1 MDAWKNPKQSETMV
15 SMNFFL
21 SQLIVFC
28 NLKQEFH
35 YTGLL
40 LYLIMTIFD
49 SSSPPRNIRKLT
61 SWKMGANT
69 KMKCSSKKQHLSDF
83 KFCKY
88 CTT

>member
-1 MDAWKNPKQSETMV
+1 MIWMHGKTLNSQRLWF

-21 SQLIVFC
+21 SQLIVSC

-69 KMKCSSKKQHLSDF
+69 KMKCS
-83 KFCKY
+83 
-88 CTT
+88 